1 MDLNDIKIDCSSIA
15 SIMGDSHKG
24 ITELQLTELERLQK
38 KEVEK
43 TLTPRQ
49 ANIKAEL
56 EYKRDFVPD
65 LNLSDGCKSYLLD
78 LYCRLYKGK
87 RKPNYIGAVSTVLKG
102 TRNEAE
108 ALRAVAYMTGEDY
121 CVDKRRVSNEY
132 LAGKLDGFL
141 GESLENALK
150 VIDTKCSWDMPT
162 FYASV
167 RDGLDSA
174 YEYQM
179 QGYMA
184 ITGAQVADVAIVLL
198 NTPEI
203 LLEEE
208 YKKARRRLNLAYDDP
223 EFIIERERIRAY
235 HTYDEIPINE
245 RICIF
250 TVERDDERIENIYKK
265 VVECRKWL
273 MNFDQEV
280 AEKTGKPQN
289 GRSKTIIPL

>member
-1 MDLNDIKIDCSSIA
+1 MNLNDIKIDCSSIA
-15 SIMGDSHKG
+15 SIMGASQKG
-24 ITELQLTELERLQK
+24 LTEIQLTELERLQK

-43 TLTPRQ
+43 GLTVVQ
-49 ANIKAEL
+49 TKNKASL
-56 EYKRDFVPD
+56 EYKRDFIPD
-65 LNLSDGCKSYLLD
+65 LNLSDGCKSYLID

-87 RKPNYIGAVSTVLKG
+87 RKPNYIGAVGTVLKG
-102 TRNEAE
+102 TKNEAE
-108 ALRAVAYMTGEDY
+108 ALRTVAYLTGEEY
-121 CVDKRRVSNEY
+121 CVDQRKISNEY
-132 LAGKLDGFL
+132 LAGKLDGFI
-141 GESLENALK
+141 GESAENAIK

-167 RDGLDSA
+167 RDELDSA

-203 LLEEE
+203 LLEDE

-250 TVERDDERIENIYKK
+250 TVKRDDEKIENIYKK

-280 AEKTGKPQN
+280 TEKTGKPQN
-289 GRSKTIIPL
+289 GRSKTIISL